1 MTDIVRRGYDELS
14 YLYRADDDRPPLY
27 MSWLAALNDRLPGPA
42 DVLDLGCG
50 CGVPVSASLAA
61 AGHRVTGV
69 DFSEVQISRART
81 LVPAATFIQADATAV
96 SFPDDSFDAVVC
108 LYMLIHL
115 PLADQ
120 PTVIARIARWLRP
133 GGKLLVTTG
142 ATAWTGTEDDWLGGT
157 APMWWS
163 HPDADTYRSWLVE
176 AGLHVDSSEF
186 VPEGA
191 GGHQLFWC
199 SL

>member
-69 DFSEVQISRART
+69 DFS
-81 LVPAATFIQADATAV
+81 
-96 SFPDDSFDAVVC
+96 
-108 LYMLIHL
+108 
-115 PLADQ
+115 
-120 PTVIARIARWLRP
+120 
-133 GGKLLVTTG
+133 
-142 ATAWTGTEDDWLGGT
+142 
-157 APMWWS
+157 
-163 HPDADTYRSWLVE
+163 
-176 AGLHVDSSEF
+176 LHVDSSEF

>member
-1 MTDIVRRGYDELS
+1 
-14 YLYRADDDRPPLY
+14 
-27 MSWLAALNDRLPGPA
+27 
-42 DVLDLGCG
+42 
-50 CGVPVSASLAA
+50 VSASLAA